1 MPRRSLQDAG
11 PLVWH
16 VMNRAIQGLT
26 LFHQPTDY
34 DAFLGILASS
44 VRDHT
49 IELFAYCVMPNHFH
63 LVVRAAVGFELS
75 AFMHTLTMSHAQQ
88 WRVDTKTSGRGAVYQ
103 GRFRAVPVQ
112 EDGHFLRACLYV
124 ERNPV
129 RAALVPQAQLWL
141 WSSAWDFVHDG
152 HSARPALAPWPVTR
166 PVDWSALLDRAAL
179 PSVDARIRKSL
190 REGLPYG
197 SIDWQ
202 EGRLGGT
209 AEDPLGLE

>member
-1 MPRRSLQDAG
+1 MPRRSLQYAG

-75 AFMHTLTMSHAQQ
+75 AFMATSR
-88 WRVDTKTSGRGAVYQ
+88 RVGTRASVETSAV
-103 GRFRAVPVQ
+103 AIVM
-112 EDGHFLRACLYV
+112 
-124 ERNPV
+124 
-129 RAALVPQAQLWL
+129 
-141 WSSAWDFVHDG
+141 
-152 HSARPALAPWPVTR
+152 PAEGPSLGMAP
-166 PVDWSALLDRAAL
+166 S
-179 PSVDARIRKSL
+179 
-190 REGLPYG
+190 
-197 SIDWQ
+197 
-202 EGRLGGT
+202 GT
-209 AEDPLGLE
+209 